1 MRATFLRS
9 YRVGRAIP
17 KGPPAAAFSLLE
29 MMAVLALLLIFAS
42 FALPAYQTIARRAC
56 PPPHPPPSL
65 QETSRIPGTHIMIRA
80 EIEGRSDALE
90 RAIVGSLQ
98 TRERRTE
105 V

>member
-56 PPPHPPPSL
+56 PPHTRRPPSKKL
-65 QETSRIPGTHIMIRA
+65 QEF
-80 EIEGRSDALE
+80 LE
-90 RAIVGSLQ
+90 LIL
-98 TRERRTE
+98 
-105 V
+105 